1 MSILTIAREHGVW
14 TTEAGEVLAR
24 RLNAVLLTKEELERR
39 LIDAGMTQKTF
50 QRYDEKKPGFFSS
63 LSSDMDLYIL
73 YLKTI
78 MLEVAQESNVI
89 ILGRGAHLMLG
100 NLPNCLRVR
109 LVAPIE
115 FRVETVK
122 KEYGY
127 DTDTASRIVRR
138 CDADRSGF
146 CFFHFNEQW
155 ADATK
160 YDLTINTATISQENL
175 AELLQS
181 QLDLK
186 GTQENEAKA
195 KKLIA
200 NQLLAQKVSTALLV
214 VQKISLAFLDVTAR
228 CAPLP
233 RMMTLLS
240 LRRRPQGSR
249 DRKGGPGSHGG
260 HKQNPRLNGDDT
272 PVAKALGHARHT
284 PRARD
289 TPLAR
294 HPTPLHGNRLPPT
307 PRQDNPNHGRRK
319 PKKHRLE
326 RRKGPGGSRGAA
338 RFPLQK
344 P

>member
-122 KEYGY
+122 EEYGY

-160 YDLTINTATISQENL
+160 YDLTINTEPRKTKQRRRSSSQT
-175 AELLQS
+175 S
-181 QLDLK
+181 SWRRRSRPHSSSSRKSHWHSSMSPPTTMDTSPSP
-186 GTQENEAKA
+186 GRRPP
-195 KKLIA
+195 
-200 NQLLAQKVSTALLV
+200 S
-214 VQKISLAFLDVTAR
+214 
-228 CAPLP
+228 PLP
-233 RMMTLLS
+233 T
-240 LRRRPQGSR
+240 
-249 DRKGGPGSHGG
+249 G
-260 HKQNPRLNGDDT
+260 HL
-272 PVAKALGHARHT
+272 
-284 PRARD
+284 
-289 TPLAR
+289 
-294 HPTPLHGNRLPPT
+294 
-307 PRQDNPNHGRRK
+307 
-319 PKKHRLE
+319 
-326 RRKGPGGSRGAA
+326 
-338 RFPLQK
+338 
-344 P
+344 

>member
-138 CDADRSGF
+138 CDADRSGPIF
-146 CFFHFNEQW
+146 AYF
-155 ADATK
+155 
-160 YDLTINTATISQENL
+160 
-175 AELLQS
+175 
-181 QLDLK
+181 
-186 GTQENEAKA
+186 
-195 KKLIA
+195 
-200 NQLLAQKVSTALLV
+200 
-214 VQKISLAFLDVTAR
+214 
-228 CAPLP
+228 
-233 RMMTLLS
+233 LS
-240 LRRRPQGSR
+240 LITTMEE
-249 DRKGGPGSHGG
+249 K
-260 HKQNPRLNGDDT
+260 
-272 PVAKALGHARHT
+272 
-284 PRARD
+284 
-289 TPLAR
+289 
-294 HPTPLHGNRLPPT
+294 
-307 PRQDNPNHGRRK
+307 
-319 PKKHRLE
+319 
-326 RRKGPGGSRGAA
+326 
-338 RFPLQK
+338 
-344 P
+344 

>member
-89 ILGRGAHLMLG
+89 ILGRGAHMMLG
-100 NLPNCLRVR
+100 NLPNYLRVR

-214 VQKISLAFLDVTAR
+214 VQKISLAFLDVTADDNGHITLSGATTTFAA
-228 CAPLP
+228 APGAVETPKALP
-233 RMMTLLS
+233 GVTGVTNKIRVSMEMTHQS
-240 LRRRPQGSR
+240 
-249 DRKGGPGSHGG
+249 
-260 HKQNPRLNGDDT
+260 PRL
-272 PVAKALGHARHT
+272 
-284 PRARD
+284 
-289 TPLAR
+289 
-294 HPTPLHGNRLPPT
+294 
-307 PRQDNPNHGRRK
+307 
-319 PKKHRLE
+319 
-326 RRKGPGGSRGAA
+326 
-338 RFPLQK
+338 
-344 P
+344 